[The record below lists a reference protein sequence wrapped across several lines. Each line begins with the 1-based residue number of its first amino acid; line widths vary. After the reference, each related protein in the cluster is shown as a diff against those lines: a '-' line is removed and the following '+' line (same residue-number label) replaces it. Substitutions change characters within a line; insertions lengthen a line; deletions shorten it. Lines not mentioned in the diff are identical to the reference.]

1 MPNGGAEEDAFP
13 PVEPEDEEEVV
24 VSKPD
29 ISPLANKILE
39 GLRGDAF
46 LLARDVGLD
55 ALTSEEGLE
64 DLLNKMKAFVFPRR
78 PFVTPSRRVHAVVH
92 EPTQA
97 LVVRAAG
104 IGFDHDAE

>member
-1 MPNGGAEEDAFP
+1 MTL
-13 PVEPEDEEEVV
+13 V
-24 VSKPD
+24 
-29 ISPLANKILE
+29 NKILE

-64 DLLNKMKAFVFPRR
+64 DLLQKMSYSHVPMRR
-78 PFVTPSRRVHAVVH
+78 RRSWPFVTPSWRVHAVVH
-92 EPTQA
+92 QPTQA

-104 IGFDHDAE
+104 IGFDHDSE